1 MHKRKPRSRAGH
13 RTRFSRASRS
23 MSKHQ
28 PTKHIP
34 PELIV
39 EAKRLYLHSNVPV
52 VDICALLGI
61 AHFTFY
67 RRLKRWGWPMRG
79 KRIPVQEPGEAAL
92 VDAATALPS
101 DRHDVPLR
109 APPTEAERL
118 ALAHRLYRLVEA
130 ELAASEAAAARLRS
144 DPDPATE
151 KAERSRALGALARA
165 LHAANSL
172 CKPQSATDSD
182 ELDDPPARTV
192 EELEQ
197 AILKHLDDFERER
210 AGELARKNEAG

>member
-1 MHKRKPRSRAGH
+1 MHKRKPRSRTGH
-13 RTRFSRASRS
+13 RTRFSRASES
-23 MSKHQ
+23 VSKRQ

-52 VDICALLGI
+52 LDICALLGI
-61 AHFTFY
+61 GSNTFV
-67 RRLKRWGWPMRG
+67 RRVKQWGWPMRS
-79 KRIPVQEPGEAAL
+79 KRIPMQEPDEATR
-92 VDAATALPS
+92 VDSATALPANGR
-101 DRHDVPLR
+101 DAPLR

-144 DPDPATE
+144 DPDPPTE
-151 KAERSRALGALARA
+151 KAERSRALAALARA
-165 LHAANSL
+165 LHAVNSL
-172 CKPQSATDSD
+172 CKPRSATDCD
-182 ELDDPPARTV
+182 EPDDPARTV

-210 AGELARKNEAG
+210 TGELARKDETG